1 MAQWAEALFPVPS
14 RSGAVRKTAPIAL
27 PVAGGHSPR
36 PALAYRAAYEW
47 QDLSPTMSA
56 HSTGF
61 RGNKA
66 ALPSKPCVACGRPMS
81 WRRNWAKNWDEVKYC
96 SERCRRAA
104 PKPG

>member
-1 MAQWAEALFPVPS
+1 VPVTL
-14 RSGAVRKTAPIAL
+14 A
-27 PVAGGHSPR
+27 AGGAHSPR
-36 PALAYRAAYEW
+36 SALAYRAGHER
-47 QDLSPTMSA
+47 QDLSPIMSA
-56 HSTGF
+56 HPSGF

-81 WRRNWAKNWDEVKYC
+81 WRRSWAKNWDEVKFC